1 MALLGKP
8 TGPVVEM
15 TTDAHASTNQKTM
28 LDFFSPPSRRG
39 RRAKAAETRGRKA
52 AVSQSLPARKPPR
65 HGKGPAVPQPMPQA
79 AAAPKQT
86 RTNWSKGENL
96 KKLTQAVAE
105 WTDGSGRA
113 APREFLGEPELRKPS
128 LAEFAAL
135 VDIPKGTI
143 GNYVTSTEGKARSLG
158 ASSGRS
164 SHLSSDDKLFVADNL
179 RRADRGN
186 DGMSNQKAIDVVQD
200 LKPALSRSQAETA
213 LRAVRREHSSV
224 LTGIA
229 KTQATTTKRSAVTVT
244 QQFRWHTLYDSVL
257 EELRTH
263 NTGRCE
269 LTGKTFGRGSRS
281 IYLGRR

>member
-86 RTNWSKGENL
+86 RTNWSKGANL

-105 WTDGSGRA
+105 WADGSGRA

-143 GNYVTSTEGKARSLG
+143 GNYVTSTEHGGQG
-158 ASSGRS
+158 AQSRREQRPIVASEQRRQAFCCGQPSSSGSRQ
-164 SHLSSDDKLFVADNL
+164 
-179 RRADRGN
+179 RRDVKPEGN
-186 DGMSNQKAIDVVQD
+186 
-200 LKPALSRSQAETA
+200 
-213 LRAVRREHSSV
+213 
-224 LTGIA
+224 
-229 KTQATTTKRSAVTVT
+229 
-244 QQFRWHTLYDSVL
+244 
-257 EELRTH
+257 
-263 NTGRCE
+263 
-269 LTGKTFGRGSRS
+269 
-281 IYLGRR
+281 